1 MGENEIFCIFIFL
14 IIIEFV
20 SFFYV
25 LYKKTHFNFFNI
37 LIISEFV
44 FYYSDLYFFMQS
56 ESFKKNKILNNIFL
70 ETSKLSFVF
79 QFFWPSPL

>member
-1 MGENEIFCIFIFL
+1 MGENEIFRIFIFL

-25 LYKKTHFNFFNI
+25 LYKKTHLNFFYI
-37 LIISEFV
+37 LIIPEFF

-56 ESFKKNKILNNIFL
+56 E
-70 ETSKLSFVF
+70 KL
-79 QFFWPSPL
+79 QEK

>member
-1 MGENEIFCIFIFL
+1 MGENEIFRIFIFL

-25 LYKKTHFNFFNI
+25 LYKKTHLKFVYI
-37 LIISEFV
+37 LIISEFF

-56 ESFKKNKILNNIFL
+56 ESFKKNLKILN
-70 ETSKLSFVF
+70 
-79 QFFWPSPL
+79 FFKKN